1 MIRKLFSIVVR
12 GVWRTR
18 SRTIFIVAAFAVAAF
33 SYTVLMA
40 IPLSI
45 DRITNQASKS
55 LRLIVTDRNATRA
68 ASTDWSTTLPMKYCD
83 QVSKMQHVLG
93 CAPEISWGGFY
104 RDPRD
109 VIMASG
115 INADSTSISTIA
127 DYQIPSDLQKKFSL
141 DRRNAMVG
149 VDLMRE
155 HHWKLQEPVSLRDS
169 ELPSRSF
176 TFIPIV
182 ELTSE
187 YLARAFWF
195 NAKLLDVKNYY
206 GAPWAE
212 NRAAFIVVRVDTEEN
227 MSSVANEIDRNFH
240 NSEAETQT
248 NSESDSVAGII
259 NDIGGLK
266 STMYSLCFAILVM
279 ILLITGSSMA
289 ITVRDR
295 ISQMAVMRALGFTRG
310 YIATLLLSE
319 AALIGFIGASI
330 GAGAA
335 LLAFGS
341 RTSLGAV
348 TGPLGYVQVRPENAI
363 AAIAIFLFSSIA
375 AATTP
380 VLNAIL
386 TPPAIA
392 LRKVV

>member
-1 MIRKLFSIVVR
+1 MIGKLITIVVR

-18 SRTIFIVAAFAVAAF
+18 SRTGFIVASFAVAAF

-83 QVSKMQHVLG
+83 KVSKMQHVLG

-115 INADSTSISTIA
+115 INADSGSISTIA

-169 ELPSRSF
+169 EIPSRSF
-176 TFIPIV
+176 TFIPIA

-195 NAKLLDVKNYY
+195 NAKLLDAKNYY
-206 GAPWAE
+206 APWTE
-212 NRAAFIVVRVDTEEN
+212 NRAAFIVVRVDAEEN
-227 MSSVANEIDRNFH
+227 MGSVANEIDRNFH

-248 NSESDSVAGII
+248 NSESDSVAGIV
-259 NDIGGLK
+259 NEIGGLK
-266 STMYSLCFAILVM
+266 STIYSLCIAILIM

-289 ITVRDR
+289 ITVRDS
-295 ISQMAVMRALGFTRG
+295 ISQMAVMRAIGFTRA

-319 AALIGFIGASI
+319 AALIGFTGASI
-330 GAGAA
+330 GAVAA
-335 LLAFGS
+335 LLIFGN

-348 TGPLGYVQVRPENAI
+348 TGPLGYVQVRPEHAI
-363 AAIAIFLFSSIA
+363 AAIAVFLFSSVA

-380 VLNAIL
+380 VLNAVL

>member
-1 MIRKLFSIVVR
+1 MIGKLITIVVR

-18 SRTIFIVAAFAVAAF
+18 SRTGFIVASFAVAAF

-83 QVSKMQHVLG
+83 KVSKMQHVLG

-115 INADSTSISTIA
+115 INADSGSISTIA

-169 ELPSRSF
+169 EIPSRSF
-176 TFIPIV
+176 TFIPIA

-195 NAKLLDVKNYY
+195 NAKLLDAKNYY
-206 GAPWAE
+206 APWTE
-212 NRAAFIVVRVDTEEN
+212 NRAAFIVVRVDAEEN
-227 MSSVANEIDRNFH
+227 MGSVANEIDRNFH

-248 NSESDSVAGII
+248 N
-259 NDIGGLK
+259 
-266 STMYSLCFAILVM
+266 
-279 ILLITGSSMA
+279 
-289 ITVRDR
+289 
-295 ISQMAVMRALGFTRG
+295 GFTRA

-319 AALIGFIGASI
+319 AALIGFTGASI
-330 GAGAA
+330 GAVAA
-335 LLAFGS
+335 LLIFGN

-348 TGPLGYVQVRPENAI
+348 TGPLGYVQVRPEHAI
-363 AAIAIFLFSSIA
+363 AAIAVFLFSSVA

-380 VLNAIL
+380 VLNAVL